1 MVETR
6 KRHQYV
12 NNFEI
17 ENALLRFESVKEWN
31 SKLITEENKNS
42 LALTYLLSKLTNKEL
57 KSFDAT
63 VRSLV
68 QIFLL

>member
-1 MVETR
+1 MIETR
-6 KRHQYV
+6 KRHNYV

-17 ENALLRFESVKEWN
+17 ENAILRFESAKEWN

-42 LALTYLLSKLTNKEL
+42 LALTYLLSKLTDKEL
-57 KSFDAT
+57 NGFDAT

-68 QIFLL
+68 DIFLL

>member
-63 VRSLV
+63 VRSRV

>member
-17 ENALLRFESVKEWN
+17 ENAVLRFESAKEWN
-31 SKLITEENKNS
+31 SKLISEEKKNS
-42 LALTYLLSKLTNKEL
+42 LALTYLLSELIDKEL
-57 KSFDAT
+57 KTYDAT
-63 VRSLV
+63 LRSLV
-68 QIFLL
+68 EIFLL

>member
-17 ENALLRFESVKEWN
+17 ENAVLRFESAKDWN
-31 SKLITEENKNS
+31 SRLISEEKKNS
-42 LALTYLLSKLTNKEL
+42 LALTYLLSELIDKEL
-57 KSFDAT
+57 KTYDAT
-63 VRSLV
+63 LRSLV
-68 QIFLL
+68 EIFLL